1 MMKNLLSML
10 FLSSIIMIGTTIG
23 IATAQLDNS
32 SQNNTNDTTAAVIN
46 LTNAS
51 SSLEDAQNM
60 SVIEGTMNQ
69 TG

>member
-1 MMKNLLSML
+1 MKNLLSML

>member
-1 MMKNLLSML
+1 MIRYYLFVL
-10 FLSSIIMIGTTIG
+10 FLSSIVVIGTTIG
-23 IATAQLDNS
+23 VASAQVANTS
-32 SQNNTNDTTAAVIN
+32 GNNTNDTTAALIN

-60 SVIEGTMNQ
+60 SVIQGTMNQ

>member
-1 MMKNLLSML
+1 ML